1 MRTERDSMGEVAVP
15 DDAYYGASTQ
25 RAVENFPISDLRF
38 GRGFVWALGLIKAS
52 AAEMNASLGVIDAKV
67 AEAIVTA
74 GEEMMAGKFDDQFVV
89 DIFQTGSGTSTNMN
103 ANEVLAN
110 RAAEI
115 LGGDL
120 GSKLV
125 HPNDQ
130 VNASQSSNDVIPTAM
145 HVAAVASIEEDLLP
159 ALSTL
164 QESLAAKAEEF
175 DDVLK
180 SGRTHLQDA
189 TPIRLGQE
197 FSGYAAQIAKG
208 IGRITAAEVEL
219 LELALGGT
227 AVGTGIN
234 APEGFAAGTIE
245 IMTRRTG
252 YEFREAGNHFEAQAA
267 KDAYVNASGALKTV
281 ATSLFKIAN
290 DLRWLS

>member
-1 MRTERDSMGEVAVP
+1 MRIERDSMGEVAVP

-38 GRGFVWALGLIKAS
+38 GRRFVWALGLIKAS
-52 AAEMNASLGVIDAKV
+52 AAEMNASLGVVDAKV

-159 ALSTL
+159 ALGTL
-164 QESLAAKAEEF
+164 QESLAAKAGEF
-175 DDVLK
+175 N
-180 SGRTHLQDA
+180 STR
-189 TPIRLGQE
+189 
-197 FSGYAAQIAKG
+197 AAPDYS
-208 IGRITAAEVEL
+208 R
-219 LELALGGT
+219 
-227 AVGTGIN
+227 N
-234 APEGFAAGTIE
+234 
-245 IMTRRTG
+245 
-252 YEFREAGNHFEAQAA
+252 
-267 KDAYVNASGALKTV
+267 
-281 ATSLFKIAN
+281 
-290 DLRWLS
+290 